1 MANGDEGI
9 TPMVEKLKDSTDIL
23 EIEQEVEIAA
33 PGTFV
38 PPEEGEVDVDI
49 EIIPEEDGGVIID
62 FAPEE
67 DRLPDEGDFSRNLA
81 EELDDGV
88 LGAISNDLQA
98 K

>member
-38 PPEEGEVDVDI
+38 PPEEGEVDVEITDI

-67 DRLPDEGDFSRNLA
+67 EFFPDEGTST
-81 EELDDGV
+81 G
-88 LGAISNDLQA
+88 ICQKS
-98 K
+98 